1 MHKFSPSNAERLESE
16 QRYKLLPPHE
26 TLKRFG
32 VRKGM
37 TFVDIGAGTGY
48 FTREAAKIVGSKGMA
63 YAVEMSKEMAAHL
76 KERGVPGNVQ
86 VIRSKEYRIPLDD
99 SISDLTWLAF
109 VVHENSEVRRFVR
122 EAKRVTKDGGRIV
135 ILEWKKQEEEHGPPM
150 EERLSQR
157 DLKKAL
163 SDFAIVEQGSLNR
176 SHYYLVLEVRK
187 SP

>member
-1 MHKFSPSNAERLESE
+1 MHKFSPSNADRLESE
-16 QRYKLLPPHE
+16 QRYKLLPPRE

-32 VRKGM
+32 LGKGM
-37 TFVDIGAGTGY
+37 TFVDVGAGTGY

-63 YAVEMSKEMAAHL
+63 YAVEMSKEMAEHL
-76 KERGVPGNVQ
+76 REKGVPENVQ
-86 VIRSKEYRIPLDD
+86 VIRSEEYRIPLDD

-122 EAKRVTKDGGRIV
+122 EAKRVTKDGGRVV

-150 EERLSQR
+150 DERLSQH

-163 SDFAIVEQGSLNR
+163 SGFAIVEEGSLNR
-176 SHYYLVLEVRK
+176 SHYYVVIDIKK